1 MNLLLLDADAVD
13 ADGRATIGREAVTH
27 VRTVLGKG
35 VGDSL
40 RVGVLGGTM
49 GEAVIEAHAGETMR
63 LRCTL
68 GQPPPPKRPFELVL
82 ALPRPPVLRRVLQ
95 HATTMGVARIVL
107 CNAARVEK
115 SYWSSPALVPDAI
128 AAQLRLGLEQA
139 RDTIAPPVELRPRL
153 RPLVEDELAQR
164 GDAVR
169 LVADGSGATAMPCDL
184 TRPAIIAIGPEGG
197 WVEFELAL
205 LRAAG
210 FTAVSLGPR
219 ALRVEAAVVAA
230 LARLG

>member
-1 MNLLLLDADAVD
+1 MNLLLLDAVD
-13 ADGRATIGREAVTH
+13 AEGRATIGAEAVAH

-35 VGDSL
+35 VGDSV
-40 RVGVLGGTM
+40 RVGVLGGTL
-49 GEAVIEAHAGETMR
+49 GEATIEAHEGEHMR

-115 SYWSSPALVPDAI
+115 SYWSSPALAPGAI
-128 AAQLRLGLEQA
+128 FAQLRLGLEQA
-139 RDTIAPPVELRPRL
+139 RDTIAPAVELRPRL
-153 RPLVEDELAQR
+153 RPFVEDELARR

-169 LVADGSGATAMPCDL
+169 LLADGSGATTMPCDL
-184 TRPAIIAIGPEGG
+184 TQPAIVAIGPEGG

-205 LRAAG
+205 LAAAG
-210 FTAVSLGPR
+210 FTAVTLGPR